1 MTTSPGLPYI
11 FILLSKYI
19 RDIRQDIFLRIC
31 KYMPHISNSWS
42 KIYSI
47 YRISNFRI
55 YVSCV
60 YDFSMGVWGQSV
72 YQAALRRREI
82 GRNALFSLFLFLLFA
97 SFSFLFVGSLSR
109 FYWWREKGWYIQAH
123 LDECCCC
130 WFWCGCCVRGTFTVY
145 TMLRALIYRYVYIP
159 RHWKVS
165 MHTQSYLL
173 ACSFGYLGFAV

>member
-1 MTTSPGLPYI
+1 MFQLQPGVHAKLWHITAFLNIECKKYKNLETKFVTTSPGLPYI

-109 FYWWREKGWYIQAH
+109 FY
-123 LDECCCC
+123 
-130 WFWCGCCVRGTFTVY
+130 
-145 TMLRALIYRYVYIP
+145 
-159 RHWKVS
+159 
-165 MHTQSYLL
+165 
-173 ACSFGYLGFAV
+173 